1 MSLKTMPAA
10 PHLSAISAAPPPTRS
25 VREYAPGPDA
35 TLPATALPAL
45 PWPAPSGIV
54 LADLD
59 WIADVARRYGL
70 SDLPIPAGSVVLE
83 RISAAGGR
91 CFCYPDGSWLI
102 GLSQPRLQ
110 RCGRRG
116 IEGIVAHEL
125 LHAWLWRRHRY
136 RGHGAV
142 FESYASAWGIPRWC
156 SAYHEVRRLGPQQ
169 LALFD
174 TWPPAP
180 LTGL

>member
-1 MSLKTMPAA
+1 MMPAA
-10 PHLSAISAAPPPTRS
+10 PQIAAAPPRTRS
-25 VREYAPGPDA
+25 AGEYAPHPAAGPDA
-35 TLPATALPAL
+35 ARSASPTP
-45 PWPAPSGIV
+45 PWPAPGGIV

-59 WIADVARRYGL
+59 WIADIAQRCGL
-70 SDLPIPAGSVVLE
+70 SDLPIPPGSVVLE

-116 IEGIVAHEL
+116 VEGIVAHEL
-125 LHAWLWRRHRY
+125 LHAWLWREHRY

-142 FESYASAWGIPRWC
+142 FEAYASARGIPRWC
-156 SAYHEVRRLGPQQ
+156 SAYQDVRRRGPQQ

-174 TWPPAP
+174 TWPPPP
-180 LTGL
+180 LLGL